1 MFFRGASVL
10 SLDAKGRFAIPT
22 RYRDEIVELSAGNL
36 VITADPDKC
45 LLIYPTPTWEDIQR
59 DLQKMPALKPHSRD
73 IQRLFIGYA
82 TDCEMDAQGR
92 VLVPQPLRDYANLD
106 TQVVLIGQGKK
117 FELWDENRWNEKTKV
132 WQQGGML
139 RPEDIIDELAH
150 VIL

>member
-10 SLDAKGRFAIPT
+10 SLDMKGRFAIPT
-22 RYRDEIVELSAGNL
+22 KYRNEIVELSAGNL

-59 DLQKMPALKPHSRD
+59 DLQKMPALKSHSRD

-92 VLVPQPLRDYANLD
+92 VLVPQPLRDYAGLD
-106 TQVVLIGQGKK
+106 TQAVLIGQGKK